1 MDALVVKYSD
11 KLSYTILGSAD
22 ELFGIATLIINNGS
36 FVESGFDVGL
46 TILAK
51 RLGTTSFVFS
61 EIKEVLFGEIAE
73 FTKKMEA
80 RFDENDEGCEYNE
93 LLSKKFDELYFDEDS
108 LSDWT
113 RFFPV
118 GK

>member
-22 ELFGIATLIINNGS
+22 ELFGIVTLIINNGS
-36 FVESGFDVGL
+36 FVESGFDLGL

-61 EIKEVLFGEIAE
+61 EIKDFLSGEIAE
-73 FTKKMEA
+73 FTKKMES
-80 RFDENDEGCEYNE
+80 RFDENENCEYNE
-93 LLSKKFDELYFDEDS
+93 FISKKFDELDFDQDS
-108 LSDWT
+108 LDHWT
-113 RFFPV
+113 KFFAV
-118 GK
+118 DE